1 MSQGYRAPRVDGDLA
16 FIPLTQGKE
25 AVIDARDLPLVG
37 SVKWCAKRGQRSFY
51 ATRSGPRGADGRQ
64 PFIQLHRVIM
74 AASPGQNVDHI
85 NLNGLDCRRANLR
98 FATMAENSRN
108 RPKQNNNTTGF
119 KGVTLFKGRFQAHI
133 KYERK
138 KIHLGCFATAE
149 EAHAAYA
156 DAAARLHG
164 QFARVS

>member
-1 MSQGYRAPRVDGDLA
+1 MTASTLFLGCQRGGSTVAHLVLPSGAVALIDDADAPLLA
-16 FIPLTQGKE
+16 
-25 AVIDARDLPLVG
+25 DACWWEDPRSNTSYV
-37 SVKWCAKRGQRSFY
+37 RGQR
-51 ATRSGPRGADGRQ
+51 RGETTKLR
-64 PFIQLHRVIM
+64 LHRVI
-74 AASPGQNVDHI
+74 AGATAGDIVDHI

-164 QFARVS
+164 QFARAS